1 MQMPGILGDM
11 APVLLLLASVIALFA
26 GFVKGAVG
34 FALPMILI
42 SGMGSFLPAE
52 WALAGLILPTLL
64 SNMVQGFAGG
74 WRAAFASIWR
84 FRVYILV
91 LLGVLAAA
99 AQAVAL
105 VPQWLLFVLIGVP
118 VTGFAVTQIMG
129 WTLVLDG
136 AKQRYEVIIGVIA
149 GLMSGFSGTWGPPT
163 VMYLTAIGAEKRE
176 AMRAQGVIY
185 LLGSVMLLVAH
196 LRSGI
201 LNAATAPLSVWLIV
215 PVFVG
220 MWIGR
225 KAHDRMDQARFRQMM
240 LWVLLVAGL
249 NLIRRGV
256 FG

>member
-1 MQMPGILGDM
+1 MPGLLGEI
-11 APVLLLLASVIALFA
+11 APALLALASVIALFA

-42 SGMGSFLPAE
+42 SGMGSFFPAE
-52 WALAGLILPTLL
+52 VALAGLILPTFT
-64 SNMVQGFAGG
+64 SNLVQGFSGG
-74 WRAAFASIWR
+74 WREAWEAIRR
-84 FRVYILV
+84 FRLYIAV
-91 LLGVLAAA
+91 LLVVLSVS

-105 VPQWLLFVLIGVP
+105 VPQSVLFVLIGLP
-118 VTGFAVTQIMG
+118 VTGFALTQIAG
-129 WTLVLDG
+129 LHLVLDG
-136 AKQRYEVIIGVIA
+136 ARRRWEVLFGVIA

-163 VMYLTAIGAEKRE
+163 VMYLTAIGAEKRM

-185 LLGSVMLLVAH
+185 LLGSAMLLAAH

-201 LNAATAPLSVWLIV
+201 LNATTAPFSVWLVV
-215 PVFVG
+215 PALVG
-220 MWIGR
+220 MWIGAR
-225 KAHDRMDQARFRQMM
+225 AHHRLEQARFRQLM

>member
-1 MQMPGILGDM
+1 MLGIMGEMPL
-11 APVLLLLASVIALFA
+11 ALLALATIIALFA

-42 SGMGSFLPAE
+42 SGTGSFLPAD
-52 WALAGLILPTLL
+52 WALAGLILPTLA
-64 SNMVQGFAGG
+64 SNLVQGLGGG
-74 WRAAFASIWR
+74 WREAWGVVVR
-84 FRVYILV
+84 FRVYIV
-91 LLGVLAAA
+91 TLLAVLAVA
-99 AQAVAL
+99 AQLVAFVPEAV
-105 VPQWLLFVLIGVP
+105 LFILIGLP
-118 VTGFAVTQIMG
+118 VTAFALTQIAG
-129 WTLVLDG
+129 WTLHLDG
-136 AKQRYEVIIGVIA
+136 ARRLYEVVIGIIA

-163 VMYLTAIGAEKRE
+163 VMYLTAIGTEKRA

-185 LLGSVMLLVAH
+185 LLGSVMLLAAH

-201 LNAATAPLSVWLIV
+201 LDRETAPWSLWLIL
-215 PVFVG
+215 PVFIG
-220 MWIGR
+220 MWVGG